1 MKFIPVATII
11 LFLYSYAFCGASCGS
26 SLTNTSPGGLAI
38 KPVKINILQQ
48 VVDNAPDGAVIKLPK
63 GIYKGKL
70 IINKPLTIDG
80 IDKNAIIDGDGDGS
94 GGVIE
99 IRSSNVTLKNLIIR
113 GSGSN
118 PDTIDSAISAK
129 NVFLVKIID
138 NIIEDSLYGIDF
150 EKVNM
155 SKIERNFITSKKG
168 FELGLRGDAIRLWY
182 SNENSI
188 VENEIFES
196 RDTVFWY
203 SSGNRIENNKGSY
216 CRYSL
221 HFMYAGKNLVQ
232 NNIYE
237 HNSVGIFFMYS
248 NGTTAINNTIKNSIG
263 FGVGIGM
270 KESSNFKIINNT
282 LIYNARGFYIDDS
295 PFQPGTTN
303 IYEGNNILYNSIG
316 IQLHAIREKSL
327 FYSNNFKGNM
337 ETIINDTPNSKI
349 WLNEY
354 RGNHFDDYEGFDR
367 NNDAIGDTP
376 YINKAFAD
384 KLWLYDDSLKF
395 FYGSP
400 VMSLLNFLA
409 KLIPFSEPDIL
420 LQDDFPHIKAKYNE
434 VS

>member
-1 MKFIPVATII
+1 
-11 LFLYSYAFCGASCGS
+11 
-26 SLTNTSPGGLAI
+26 
-38 KPVKINILQQ
+38 
-48 VVDNAPDGAVIKLPK
+48 
-63 GIYKGKL
+63 
-70 IINKPLTIDG
+70 
-80 IDKNAIIDGDGDGS
+80 
-94 GGVIE
+94 
-99 IRSSNVTLKNLIIR
+99 
-113 GSGSN
+113 
-118 PDTIDSAISAK
+118 
-129 NVFLVKIID
+129 
-138 NIIEDSLYGIDF
+138 
-150 EKVNM
+150 
-155 SKIERNFITSKKG
+155 
-168 FELGLRGDAIRLWY
+168 
-182 SNENSI
+182 
-188 VENEIFES
+188 
-196 RDTVFWY
+196 
-203 SSGNRIENNKGSY
+203 
-216 CRYSL
+216 
-221 HFMYAGKNLVQ
+221 
-232 NNIYE
+232 
-237 HNSVGIFFMYS
+237 MYS

>member
-1 MKFIPVATII
+1 MKFIPLTII
-11 LFLYSYAFCGASCGS
+11 LIFLYTYASSGMSCDNNSMNASEGGS
-26 SLTNTSPGGLAI
+26 AI
-38 KPVKINILQQ
+38 KLSKINILQQ
-48 VVDNAPDGAVIKLPK
+48 VVDNAPNGAVIKLPR

-70 IINKPLTIDG
+70 VINKPITIDG
-80 IDKNAIIDGDGDGS
+80 IDKNAIIDGGGDGS
-94 GGVIE
+94 GGVID

-113 GSGSN
+113 GSGNN
-118 PDTIDSAISAK
+118 PDTIDTAVS
-129 NVFLVKIID
+129 VKDAFQVNIVD

-168 FELGLRGDAIRLWY
+168 LELGLRGDAIRLWY

-188 VENEIFES
+188 VENEVFES

-203 SSGNRIENNKGSY
+203 SSGNRIENNTGSY

-232 NNIYE
+232 NNFYS

-303 IYEGNNILYNSIG
+303 IYENNNILYNSIG

-327 FYSNNFKGNM
+327 FYDNNFKGNM

-367 NNDAIGDTP
+367 DNDSIGDTP

-420 LQDDFPHIKAKYNE
+420 LQDNFPQIKAKYNE
-434 VS
+434 IS